1 MASCEG
7 NSSNVPCLSTSQTAS
22 IPPQAAVVNRQP
34 LSFSIS
40 RILGLEEN
48 GSQYG
53 NTSNHGMSNVF
64 CRNNVMLLIMNFQSQ
79 LARSSTFPRRLKI
92 DYTSLLE
99 ICFFLLLLLNRPL
112 MVIQAP

>member
-7 NSSNVPCLSTSQTAS
+7 NSSNVPCLATSQTAS

-48 GSQYG
+48 DSQHG
-53 NTSNHGMSNVF
+53 NTSNEGMSNVF
-64 CRNNVMLLIMNFQSQ
+64 CRNNVMLLNFQSQ
-79 LARSSTFPRRLKI
+79 LATSSTFPRHLKI
-92 DYTSLLE
+92 DGTLLLE
-99 ICFFLLLLLNRPL
+99 ICFFLLLLLNRPF